1 MRGQLQHQQQSKRN
15 QKPVKVVVPAAE
27 KKTLAPP
34 RDGCLKCR
42 GAHWL
47 DECRTA
53 TAEQRTEV
61 LARLREAKNPR
72 MGSVRSKTVSAPVR
86 ANMVRINGVA
96 AIPYILDSG
105 ADCTMIPRVVVTSL
119 QELNVN
125 LDVKELATPLSVY
138 LADGRRADCADQ
150 VTVTLVLGTAAGPV
164 HMRTC
169 SVCDV
174 EELLLGNDAMKSVF
188 TTKCC

>member
-15 QKPVKVVVPAAE
+15 QKPMKVVVPAAE

-47 DECRTA
+47 DECRRA

-61 LARLREAKNPR
+61 LARLREVKNSR
-72 MGSVRSKTVSAPVR
+72 TGSVRLKTVSAPVR
-86 ANMVRINGVA
+86 ANMVRIIGVA
-96 AIPYILDSG
+96 DTPYILDNG
-105 ADCTMIPRVVVTSL
+105 AD
-119 QELNVN
+119 QLNVN

-150 VTVTLVLGTAAGPV
+150 VTVALLLGTAAGPV
-164 HMRTC
+164 HMR
-169 SVCDV
+169 DV
-174 EELLLGNDAMKSVF
+174 QCL
-188 TTKCC
+188 